1 MKHKNKI
8 LIVGDVRPI
17 TDAWLRE
24 EISYSRMVEMLN
36 EIVDKK
42 AILREELEGDIV
54 SLEFNVNYYLVGL
67 YTDRN
72 FEMAKLNIDKIFF
85 NYKNGVFKKIK
96 ENLTKKDEPTT

>member
-1 MKHKNKI
+1 MKQNNKI

-36 EIVDKK
+36 EIVNKK
-42 AILREELEGDIV
+42 AILREELEDRIA

-85 NYKNGVFKKIK
+85 NYKKDVFKKIK
-96 ENLTKKDEPTT
+96 ENLTNENER